1 MTPTWWMWNPAT
13 GAPARRFRFRSE
25 AALARSAP
33 DTDVVRSGD
42 FTCPVQRRRA
52 AAARSDLLAVTG
64 DPARVALVERRLWTL
79 LVALRRSQPLR
90 DALATA
96 VPKPGRAALVA
107 EPSRELAE
115 LDRRFDRFAAA
126 LRVLVADPTPEQL
139 RHTAALSD

>member
-1 MTPTWWMWNPAT
+1 MTGWWMWNPAT

-25 AALARSAP
+25 EALARSAP
-33 DTDVVRSGD
+33 DTDVVRSAD

-52 AAARSDLLAVTG
+52 TAARTDLLAVTG
-64 DPARVALVERRLWTL
+64 DPAQVALVERRLWTL
-79 LVALRRSQPLR
+79 LVALRRAQPVR
-90 DALATA
+90 DALAA
-96 VPKPGRAALVA
+96 AAPRPGRAALVA

-126 LRVLVADPTPEQL
+126 LRVLVTDPSPEQL